1 MQKQPTIKRNN
12 YTGFPDEAFNPVFCF
27 IRQNWAW
34 QSSQENFI
42 QMERDAWKSKG
53 YKSKWRRA
61 SWNGETGPFFLAK
74 VKKVI
79 REEEWQLRLILLQ
92 RAVCSPAKGKSPALT
107 MISSRNALSI
117 YVTDR
122 HLWSSSPTPAVN
134 MRGGACQ
141 LLLVRAALPTTS
153 PEEKIPPWCS
163 RGGTDMSVL
172 QLYTSHKGTIK
183 PTLTVPIGIIGVRIF
198 LPTPLYLLTL
208 SIPVT

>member
-1 MQKQPTIKRNN
+1 
-12 YTGFPDEAFNPVFCF
+12 
-27 IRQNWAW
+27 
-34 QSSQENFI
+34 
-42 QMERDAWKSKG
+42 MERDAWKSKG

-61 SWNGETGPFFLAK
+61 SWNGESGPFFLEK
-74 VKKVI
+74 VQKVI

-122 HLWSSSPTPAVN
+122 HLMIFFTHPHCEYDGWGMSAPPCESSTS
-134 MRGGACQ
+134 
-141 LLLVRAALPTTS
+141 TTS
-153 PEEKIPPWCS
+153 PEEKFPPWRS
-163 RGGTDMSVL
+163 RGGTYMSVL
-172 QLYTSHKGTIK
+172 HLYTSHNGTIK